1 MGQEI
6 TVKHYWRRKVKTIL
20 GAIAGAGAVLGC
32 ALIRSRKKDENDKKR

>member
-32 ALIRSRKKDENDKKR
+32 ALLRKRGNNDKKK